1 MNSISIQI
9 QMILLQKNM
18 KQSDLAEK
26 LGMTQQNIS
35 LKFKKD
41 DYKLSELIKIATI
54 LDSKVTITATD
65 NNSNISKDI
74 TSSLIDKN
82 YRTSEIQY
90 ISMVLGFQIHIKLEP
105 LIK

>member
-1 MNSISIQI
+1 
-9 QMILLQKNM
+9 M

>member
-1 MNSISIQI
+1 
-9 QMILLQKNM
+9 MILLQKNM